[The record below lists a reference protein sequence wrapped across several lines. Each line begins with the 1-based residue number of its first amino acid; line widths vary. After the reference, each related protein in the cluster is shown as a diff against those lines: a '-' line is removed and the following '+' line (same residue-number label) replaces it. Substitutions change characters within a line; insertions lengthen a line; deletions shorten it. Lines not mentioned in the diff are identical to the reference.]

1 MKKSITLDVSDT
13 DYELLKRA
21 ADGERRSLKN
31 FVEYATM
38 AYLTESFMVYDEE
51 MNEIVS
57 NVELTKSMNKGLSD
71 IKKGKY
77 KIVR

>member
-1 MKKSITLDVSDT
+1 MKKSITLEVSDT

-31 FVEYATM
+31 FVEYAAM
-38 AYLTESFMVYDEE
+38 AYLTESFTVSDEE

-57 NVELTKSMNKGLSD
+57 NVELTKSMNKGLAD